1 MEGGGRDVARKPQ
14 KETRRW
20 ASLLPA
26 VLVAFGIAVLA
37 VGAILLSMG
46 PGGQQTSTTDRPYV
60 GGHLHSMAVD
70 PTNPEKVMVG
80 GHDGAAMST
89 DGGKTWRQITDLE
102 GADPMGWV
110 VSPDEPAKM
119 YAGGHPG
126 FYRSEDGGKIWSQD
140 NSGLPGPD
148 VHALGIEPQNPNHL
162 YAYIVGHGV
171 YRSPNAGV
179 SWEPV
184 NSEIGTMGPIL
195 VDPRDPHTLYLA
207 LEDMFLKSDDA
218 GKSWEQVGTIPGDEA
233 TWVAQDRKAPD
244 TFYAASG
251 GVYKSADGGESWHQV
266 GEGLP
271 ERVSVVEV
279 AQSNPRVV
287 YAGALEGDTA
297 TVYRSEDGG
306 ESWEARI

>member
-1 MEGGGRDVARKPQ
+1 MNKRTQ
-14 KETRRW
+14 KETGHR
-20 ASLLPA
+20 AQLLLPA
-26 VLVAFGIAVLA
+26 LVAFAILALA
-37 VGAILLSMG
+37 VGAILLSMS
-46 PGGQQTSTTDRPYV
+46 PGGQRTSTTDQPYV

-70 PTNPEKVMVG
+70 PTNAEKVMVG
-80 GHDGAAMST
+80 GHDGAAMSN
-89 DGGKTWRQITDLE
+89 DGGKTWRQINDLE
-102 GADPMGWV
+102 GTDPMGWV

-126 FYRSEDGGKIWSQD
+126 FYRSEDGGKTWSQD
-140 NSGLPGPD
+140 NSGLSGTD
-148 VHALGIEPQNPNHL
+148 VHALGMDPQNPNHL

-195 VDPRDPHTLYLA
+195 VDPRDSYTLYLA
-207 LEDMFLKSDDA
+207 LKDMFLKSDDA
-218 GKSWEQVGTIPGDEA
+218 GKSWEQVGTIPGDVA
-233 TWVAQDRKAPD
+233 TWVAQDRKVPD

-251 GVYKSADGGESWHQV
+251 GVYKSTDGGESWQQV
-266 GEGLP
+266 GDGLP

-287 YAGALEGDTA
+287 YAGVLEGDTA
-297 TVYRSEDGG
+297 TVYRSDDGG
-306 ESWEARI
+306 ESWEARN

>member
-1 MEGGGRDVARKPQ
+1 MQ
-14 KETRRW
+14 KTTRRW

-26 VLVAFGIAVLA
+26 ALVAFGIAVLA

-46 PGGQQTSTTDRPYV
+46 PSGHQTSTTDRPYV

-110 VSPDEPAKM
+110 VNPDEPAKM
-119 YAGGHPG
+119 YASGHPG
-126 FYRSEDGGKIWSQD
+126 FYRSEDGGKTWSQD
-140 NSGLPGPD
+140 NSGLPGTD
-148 VHALGIEPQNPNHL
+148 VHALGMEPQNPNHL

-207 LEDMFLKSDDA
+207 PKDMFLKSGDA
-218 GKSWEQVGTIPGDEA
+218 GKSWEQVGTIPGDVA
-233 TWVAQDRKAPD
+233 TWVAQDRKDAD
-244 TFYAASG
+244 TFYAASD
-251 GVYKSADGGESWHQV
+251 GVYKSADGGESWQQV
-266 GEGLP
+266 GDGLP

-279 AQSNPRVV
+279 AQGNPRVV

-297 TVYRSEDGG
+297 TVYRSDDGG
-306 ESWEARI
+306 KSWEARN